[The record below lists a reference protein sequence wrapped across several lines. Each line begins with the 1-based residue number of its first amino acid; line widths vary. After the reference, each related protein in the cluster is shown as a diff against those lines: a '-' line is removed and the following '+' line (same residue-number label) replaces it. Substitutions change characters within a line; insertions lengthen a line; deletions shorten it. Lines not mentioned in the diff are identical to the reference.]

1 MLTQLFLV
9 LFLGS
14 CVLVIVEEDLVRC
27 LIFLGLSALFLI
39 ILTYLYR
46 APDVALTFAVVNATA
61 TTVLFL
67 AILKKVGVLQGGLLD
82 A

>member
-14 CVLVIVEEDLVRC
+14 CVLVIIEEDLIRC

-46 APDVALTFAVVNATA
+46 APDVALTFAVVNAAA

-67 AILKKVGVLQGGLLD
+67 AILKKVGVLQGRLLD